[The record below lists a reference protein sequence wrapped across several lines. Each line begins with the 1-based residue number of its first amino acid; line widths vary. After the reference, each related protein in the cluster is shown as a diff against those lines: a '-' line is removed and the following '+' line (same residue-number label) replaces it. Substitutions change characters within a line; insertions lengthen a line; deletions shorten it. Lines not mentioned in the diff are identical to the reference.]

1 MNSWNDYSPLKY
13 VDCNTVA
20 TVFLFSK
27 IDGFYLNQ
35 TLEILNIPWKK
46 TKSVIFEDHE
56 SNFVFSSTTK
66 TKTHI
71 LDKKTKSPIYLGQ
84 KKLKVQSILG
94 KKK

>member
-1 MNSWNDYSPLKY
+1 MYSILKSLN
-13 VDCNTVA
+13 CNAAA

-27 IDGFYLNQ
+27 SNEFYLNQ
-35 TLEILNIPWKK
+35 TLEILNTLKK
-46 TKSVIFEDHE
+46 PKSVIFEDHE

-84 KKLKVQSILG
+84 KKLRVHLATYIRFRNT
-94 KKK
+94 